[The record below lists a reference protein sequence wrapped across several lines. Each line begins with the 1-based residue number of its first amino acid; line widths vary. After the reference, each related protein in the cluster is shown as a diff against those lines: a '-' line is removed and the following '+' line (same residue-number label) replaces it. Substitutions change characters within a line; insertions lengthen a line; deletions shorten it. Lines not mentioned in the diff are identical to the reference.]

1 MILNYKFI
9 FHNTFWKNAVLKYF
23 HNTFINKTIS
33 PSSPSQWMFPLE
45 QRENK
50 GRLINAWNTWLIIK
64 YKFVFLKYHKTNTK
78 QSTTNTIN
86 ILNTLFTIN
95 NLFIISKIMLI
106 KKKGFSL
113 PQTSPI
119 VMLEMESQKWFR
131 LSSLSLKDPLW
142 RIGTTPAF
150 VVPVFKAMEGRSCR
164 SVGEKLIFLGHDF
177 RYFLSWTN
185 ECKVEK
191 ILKGN
196 LDSITFS
203 ENSNY
208 GLESLWEVL
217 LGVVNKL
224 FKTKSL
230 LTSPSNVLP

>member
-1 MILNYKFI
+1 
-9 FHNTFWKNAVLKYF
+9 
-23 HNTFINKTIS
+23 
-33 PSSPSQWMFPLE
+33 
-45 QRENK
+45 
-50 GRLINAWNTWLIIK
+50 
-64 YKFVFLKYHKTNTK
+64 
-78 QSTTNTIN
+78 
-86 ILNTLFTIN
+86 
-95 NLFIISKIMLI
+95 MLI

-196 LDSITFS
+196 LDSITFTFS

-208 GLESLWEVL
+208 GLESLCEVL

-230 LTSPSNVLP
+230 LTLPSNVLP

>member
-1 MILNYKFI
+1 
-9 FHNTFWKNAVLKYF
+9 
-23 HNTFINKTIS
+23 
-33 PSSPSQWMFPLE
+33 
-45 QRENK
+45 
-50 GRLINAWNTWLIIK
+50 
-64 YKFVFLKYHKTNTK
+64 
-78 QSTTNTIN
+78 
-86 ILNTLFTIN
+86 
-95 NLFIISKIMLI
+95 
-106 KKKGFSL
+106 
-113 PQTSPI
+113 
-119 VMLEMESQKWFR
+119 MLEMESQKWFR

-177 RYFLSWTN
+177 RYFLIWTN

-196 LDSITFS
+196 LDSITFTFS

-208 GLESLWEVL
+208 GLESLCEVL

-230 LTSPSNVLP
+230 LTSPNNFLPLHLKQTFLHIILNFHWRWRDQIQATF